1 MIEWNRSNI
10 KKILG
15 IITFTLLL
23 YTGLNNFLEV
33 LKGLHVG
40 MRLLSPFLLGGC
52 IAFIMNVPMR
62 FIENKLMKSWK
73 TKQQVKRGTS
83 LIVTIIFFIILFFLV
98 TVLVLPELGST
109 IGDLFVSIPDS
120 LKNFQEWLLSKDI
133 PWPEIKTYIEN
144 WNMDWNSII
153 TKGLT
158 FLKSGLLGSFF
169 TTVGVVSSIVSGV
182 TNFIIG
188 FVFAI
193 YILLQ
198 KEILS
203 KQIRKVCYA
212 FLPAKQADN
221 IFYIAHLTEKVFS
234 NYLTGQCLEAF
245 ILGMMFFVTM
255 TIFQFPFA
263 LLVGVLIAVTALI
276 PIVGAFIGCAVA
288 IFLIL
293 TVSPVKVIWFIVLF
307 NVLQQFEG
315 NVIYPKVV
323 GNSVGLPAIWVL
335 AAVTL
340 GGSTM
345 GVLGMILYIPIFSVL
360 YTLLRDKVNKKL
372 NIKKIPREKW
382 DL

>member
-1 MIEWNRSNI
+1 MIEWNSGNI

-23 YTGLNNFLEV
+23 YTGLNNFKEV
-33 LKGLHVG
+33 LKGIHIGVK
-40 MRLLSPFLLGGC
+40 LLSPFLLGGC

-62 FIENKLMKSWK
+62 FIESKLMKSWK
-73 TKQQVKRGTS
+73 MKQQAKRGIS
-83 LIVTIIFFIILFFLV
+83 LILTIIFFIILFFLV
-98 TVLVLPELGST
+98 TVLVLPELGRT

-120 LKNFQEWLLSKDI
+120 LKKFQEWLLSKNI

-212 FLPAKQADN
+212 FLPTKQADRL
-221 IFYIAHLTEKVFS
+221 FYISHLTEKIFS

-255 TIFQFPFA
+255 TIFRFPFA

-293 TVSPVKVIWFIVLF
+293 TVNPVQVIWFIVLF

-372 NIKKIPREKW
+372 NMKKIPREKW

>member
-23 YTGLNNFLEV
+23 YTGLNNFKEV
-33 LKGLHVG
+33 LKGIHVG

-62 FIENKLMKSWK
+62 FIENKLLKSWK
-73 TKQQVKRGTS
+73 KKQHAKRGIS
-83 LIVTIIFFIILFFLV
+83 LILTIIFFIILFFLV

-120 LKNFQEWLLSKDI
+120 LKKFQEWLLSKNI

-212 FLPAKQADN
+212 FLPTKQADTL
-221 IFYIAHLTEKVFS
+221 FYISHLTEKVFS

-293 TVSPVKVIWFIVLF
+293 TVNPVQVIWFIVLF

-345 GVLGMILYIPIFSVL
+345 GVLGMILYIPIFSVF

>member
-1 MIEWNRSNI
+1 MIEWNSGNI

-23 YTGLNNFLEV
+23 YTGLNNFKEV
-33 LKGLHVG
+33 LKGIHIGVK
-40 MRLLSPFLLGGC
+40 LLSPFLLGGC

-62 FIENKLMKSWK
+62 FVESKLMKSWK
-73 TKQQVKRGTS
+73 MKQQAKRGIS
-83 LIVTIIFFIILFFLV
+83 LILTIIFFVILFFLV
-98 TVLVLPELGST
+98 TVLVLPELGRT

-120 LKNFQEWLLSKDI
+120 LKKFQEWLLSKNI

-212 FLPAKQADN
+212 FLPTKQADRL
-221 IFYIAHLTEKVFS
+221 FYISHLTEKIFS

-255 TIFQFPFA
+255 TIFRFPFA

-293 TVSPVKVIWFIVLF
+293 TVNPVQVIWFIVLF

-372 NIKKIPREKW
+372 NMKKIPREKW

>member
-1 MIEWNRSNI
+1 MIEWNSGNI

-23 YTGLNNFLEV
+23 YTGLNNFKEV
-33 LKGLHVG
+33 LKGIHIGVK
-40 MRLLSPFLLGGC
+40 LLSPFLLGGC

-62 FIENKLMKSWK
+62 FIESKLMKSWK
-73 TKQQVKRGTS
+73 MKQQAKRGIS
-83 LIVTIIFFIILFFLV
+83 LILTIIFFVILFFLV
-98 TVLVLPELGST
+98 TVLVLPELGRT

-120 LKNFQEWLLSKDI
+120 LKKFQEWLLSKNI

-212 FLPAKQADN
+212 FLPIKQADRL
-221 IFYIAHLTEKVFS
+221 FYISHLTEKVFS

-255 TIFQFPFA
+255 TIFRFPFA

-293 TVSPVKVIWFIVLF
+293 TVNPVQVIWFIVLF

-372 NIKKIPREKW
+372 NMKKIPREKW

>member
-1 MIEWNRSNI
+1 MIEWNSGNI

-23 YTGLNNFLEV
+23 YTGLNNFKEV
-33 LKGLHVG
+33 LKGIHIGVK
-40 MRLLSPFLLGGC
+40 LLSPFLLGGC

-62 FIENKLMKSWK
+62 FIESKLMKSWK
-73 TKQQVKRGTS
+73 MKQQAKRGIS
-83 LIVTIIFFIILFFLV
+83 LILTIIFFVILFFLV
-98 TVLVLPELGST
+98 TVLVLPELGRT

-120 LKNFQEWLLSKDI
+120 LKKFQEWLLSKNI

-212 FLPAKQADN
+212 FLPIKQADRL
-221 IFYIAHLTEKVFS
+221 FYISHLTEKIFS

-255 TIFQFPFA
+255 TIFRFPFA

-293 TVSPVKVIWFIVLF
+293 TVNPVQVIWFIVLF

-372 NIKKIPREKW
+372 NMKKIPREKW

>member
-1 MIEWNRSNI
+1 MIEWNSGNI

-23 YTGLNNFLEV
+23 YTGLNNFKEV
-33 LKGLHVG
+33 LKGIHIGVK
-40 MRLLSPFLLGGC
+40 LLSPFLLGGC

-62 FIENKLMKSWK
+62 FIESKLMKSWK
-73 TKQQVKRGTS
+73 IKPQAKRGIS
-83 LIVTIIFFIILFFLV
+83 LILTIIFFIILFFLV
-98 TVLVLPELGST
+98 TVLVLPELGRT

-120 LKNFQEWLLSKDI
+120 LKKFQEWLLSKNI

-212 FLPAKQADN
+212 FLPTKQADTL
-221 IFYIAHLTEKVFS
+221 FYISHLTEKIFS

-245 ILGMMFFVTM
+245 ILGMMFFVAM

-293 TVSPVKVIWFIVLF
+293 TVNPVQVIWFIVLF

-372 NIKKIPREKW
+372 NMKKIPREKW

>member
-33 LKGLHVG
+33 LKGIHVG

-73 TKQQVKRGTS
+73 AKQQAKRGIS

-98 TVLVLPELGST
+98 TVLVLPELAST

-212 FLPAKQADN
+212 FLPTKQADN
-221 IFYIAHLTEKVFS
+221 IFYITHLTEKVFS

-293 TVSPVKVIWFIVLF
+293 TVNPVQVIWFIVLF